1 MSYPGM
7 MLHLK
12 PENDNVMMMYIDH
25 DTYHSGD
32 SGLDIFFP
40 EDINIPPK
48 ETVIIDLRIQCE
60 GLKDVSDPDSD
71 SDSDSESDVDFRNIS
86 YYLYPRSSISR
97 TPLRMANS
105 VGIID
110 AGYRG
115 NLKVA
120 VDNISDEGYTVSKG
134 QRLFQIC
141 APDLGPID
149 LELVDE
155 LSTSSRGQRGF
166 GSTGGTGVSVQT

>member
-1 MSYPGM
+1 MSHM
-7 MLHLK
+7 ILCLK
-12 PENDNVMMMYIDH
+12 PDNDNVMMMYIDH

-32 SGLDIFFP
+32 SGLDLFFP

-48 ETVIIDLRIQCE
+48 ETVTIDLKIQCE
-60 GLKDVSDPDSD
+60 GLKDVSDH
-71 SDSDSESDVDFRNIS
+71 DSDSETESETDLLNIS

-120 VDNISDEGYTVSKG
+120 VDNISDKGYTVSKG

-141 APDLGPID
+141 APDLGPIS
-149 LELVDE
+149 LELVDR
-155 LSTSSRGQRGF
+155 LSTSSRGSRGF

>member
-1 MSYPGM
+1 
-7 MLHLK
+7 MLLK
-12 PENDNVMMMYIDH
+12 IKPTSDMTKVFYASHETFH
-25 DTYHSGD
+25 EGD

-40 EDINIPPK
+40 NDIVIPGK
-48 ETVIIDLRIQCE
+48 MMVLVDLEIQCE
-60 GLKDVSDPDSD
+60 ALSGDGNEGRRPRS
-71 SDSDSESDVDFRNIS
+71 F
-86 YYLYPRSSISR
+86 YLYPRSSISK

-149 LELVDE
+149 LEMVEE
-155 LSTSSRGQRGF
+155 LSASSRGSRGF